1 MTIQGSRRPAAGFA
15 VAFAAI
21 LVVFAL
27 SALVLK
33 QPALLLFLVVLAPAQ
48 AAFVLM
54 QARPTSLT
62 FDGADLIYRVGGRET
77 RTPRSAIATYALVG
91 QGWVFSDSAGA
102 QLFTLPVL
110 RFTQA
115 DVAAFCKQV
124 GLRLETLALKPVDQS
139 RKDLRSAKL
148 ARGLSVGIAL
158 SFLLFATFSVWLSMS
173 AQDAFRRY
181 QSSPVCTEHVSNGST
196 CRLQTQARVTSTEL
210 YGRHQASTDVH
221 LTVIGTGAVYVAN
234 VDNSSAPKTG
244 DILDV
249 EVWEGH
255 VTRLGRAATSGN
267 PESNPNLDDGGVV
280 LLFGLFAAI
289 AFGFAVWYHLK
300 VLSARAALRSAAI
313 EDSGA
318 AGPVEAVH
326 TDAPVDAGGLPPC
339 GIDHHPKEVF
349 YAHWDPKTERT
360 GITIA
365 SVIAVVVL
373 GVLVVLA
380 VNVSV
385 PIFGA
390 IAALGLAWFGIQLVG
405 ARREW
410 SVGGVFAD
418 DLHVG
423 QITTSSWTARLVRK
437 VYERKSVLEC
447 NVDDNGMLT
456 VVGVDGST
464 LFWTGALAR
473 KDVKGFVTVVG
484 RPTL

>member
-1 MTIQGSRRPAAGFA
+1 
-15 VAFAAI
+15 
-21 LVVFAL
+21 
-27 SALVLK
+27 
-33 QPALLLFLVVLAPAQ
+33 
-48 AAFVLM
+48 
-54 QARPTSLT
+54 
-62 FDGADLIYRVGGRET
+62 
-77 RTPRSAIATYALVG
+77 
-91 QGWVFSDSAGA
+91 
-102 QLFTLPVL
+102 
-110 RFTQA
+110 
-115 DVAAFCKQV
+115 
-124 GLRLETLALKPVDQS
+124 
-139 RKDLRSAKL
+139 
-148 ARGLSVGIAL
+148 
-158 SFLLFATFSVWLSMS
+158 
-173 AQDAFRRY
+173 
-181 QSSPVCTEHVSNGST
+181 
-196 CRLQTQARVTSTEL
+196 VTGTEL

-373 GVLVVLA
+373 AVLLVLA

-423 QITTSSWTARLVRK
+423 KITTSSWTARLVRK
-437 VYERKSVLEC
+437 VYERKSVLQC

-473 KDVKGFVTVVG
+473 NDVKGFVTFVG